1 MDMLRIFLAVFL
13 AVASLAV
20 GIQLARGQWSYL
32 VFSLKN
38 IPSHE
43 LAQANLL
50 APARARTASPVAFCF
65 FAADIT
71 LLVFEICRQ
80 LEAYEVASVFSAL
93 CDVSMIAFV
102 IAAISFYVRS
112 GALEGKNAKFRSSTF
127 RMNLFVLVHVVL
139 LTMLALLF

>member
-13 AVASLAV
+13 AAASLTV
-20 GIQLARGQWSYL
+20 GIQLARGQWSFL
-32 VFSLKN
+32 VFSQKN

-43 LAQANLL
+43 LAQANLF
-50 APARARTASPVAFCF
+50 APARARAASPVAFCF
-65 FAADIT
+65 LAADVT

-80 LEAYEVASVFSAL
+80 VEAYEVASVFSTL
-93 CDVSMIAFV
+93 CDVSMVAFV

-112 GALEGKNAKFRSSTF
+112 GALEGKDAKFRSSTF
-127 RMNLFVLVHVVL
+127 RMNLFVLANVVL